1 MKKLRQ
7 DKHGYAWIPLADP
20 REFLIGIAVLIGA
33 ILILWFAGW
42 LFIALA
48 GLLLFLGA
56 ICVLQMIPP
65 LRGIP
70 GLVVGSVL
78 IALATAIYLIA
89 PH

>member
-7 DKHGYAWIPLADP
+7 DEHGYAWIPLADP
-20 REFLIGIAVLIGA
+20 REFVIGIAVLIGA
-33 ILILWFAGW
+33 ILILWLAGW

-65 LRGIP
+65 LRGVP
-70 GLVVGSVL
+70 GLAVGSVL
-78 IALATAIYLIA
+78 IVLAMIVFLMA